1 METRFIRHRRSY
13 ILCRLRGLYQ
23 CWGID
28 VIGPIS
34 PKASNGHMFI
44 LVAIDYFTKWI
55 EAVTLASVTAKA
67 VERFIRRDLIARY
80 GVPET
85 IITDNAK
92 NNKLIENLCARFK
105 IKHRKSTPYRPQM
118 NGAVEAANKNIKRII
133 EKEQ

>member
-1 METRFIRHRRSY
+1 
-13 ILCRLRGLYQ
+13 
-23 CWGID
+23 
-28 VIGPIS
+28 
-34 PKASNGHMFI
+34 MFI